1 MNGHDLHG
9 PAEEDEEECLL
20 PKKPGV
26 KKLGEDRKEKKPTT
40 AAKGG
45 NTCNLPWFGSWSA
58 TLLAWVLMANSF
70 ILWSLPQPTF
80 HGKLATFGEL
90 WYLDRLHQ
98 EKRLLEERLN
108 NETQRIQALEG
119 GASDADSLRRQLE
132 AAKSESGR
140 QRQEA
145 EQARNKLLEVQARE
159 TNTSRS
165 VDELHRSTGRLER
178 QATDEKARADRL
190 AAKLK
195 RLRDA
200 EM

>member
-20 PKKPGV
+20 PKNPGV
-26 KKLGEDRKEKKPTT
+26 KKLGEERKQKRPST

-108 NETQRIQALEG
+108 NETQRLHALEG
-119 GASDADSLRRQLE
+119 GASDADSLRRQLEAARSQLE

-145 EQARNKLLEVQARE
+145 EQARNKLLEGQA
-159 TNTSRS
+159 
-165 VDELHRSTGRLER
+165 
-178 QATDEKARADRL
+178 ADEKARADRL

-200 EM
+200 EMPLLADIS